1 MPLADARGFFYP
13 SFGPRPTEHVRPKK
27 RPVQSTRPRTV
38 RPRTVR
44 PRTVRPRTVRPRTVR
59 PRTVRPEQ
67 VSQNSKPERQGQKS
81 REGDRH
87 AVRVRSRR
95 PEGRQCSVG
104 GPRPGRGDRG
114 RRVRPVAARPELLI
128 RGRLHGR
135 RVRLRRRDE
144 RKRPDA
150 PPPRLDA
157 AGEQACLT
165 QPGARARL
173 QPAPCRDWSGG
184 GASHRRAPPGGGGGA
199 VKVSGAQALFKAL
212 EGEGVDIVFGIPG
225 GAILPAYDPLIDSS
239 VRHVLTRHEQ
249 GAGHAAEG
257 YAWATGKVG
266 VCIAT
271 SGPGGCN
278 LVTALADAKM
288 DSVPMVAITG
298 QVPTPV
304 VGNDAFQE
312 ADITG
317 ITMPVT
323 KHNFLVTDPGEV
335 AETIR
340 EAFHIARTGRPGP
353 VLVDIPKD
361 VQLQEFTWSWPDSVD
376 LPGYRPTTKGN
387 LKQVR
392 SAATMIMEAERPVL
406 YVGGGV
412 IKADA
417 HQELLKLAN
426 DGRLPVTTTLM
437 ARGAFP
443 DTHELALGMPGMH
456 GAYTAVTAMQK
467 ADLLVAL
474 GSRFDDRVTGQLSSF
489 AKDAKIIHVDV
500 DPAEIGKN
508 RAADVP
514 IVGDCKDVIAK
525 LHTEL
530 RRMQDEAGGVP
541 DRTAW
546 LAQLDEWKRTYP
558 YRYDQ
563 PADGPLKPQFCI
575 ERLYEHTKGDAIVVA
590 GVGQHQM
597 WASQFWRFSEPRT
610 WVNSGGLGTMG
621 FAVPAALGAKAGRP
635 DRRVIAIDGDGCFQM
650 TSQELATS
658 TAEGIPFVTAIINNA
673 HLGMV
678 RQWQELFYEERYSQV
693 YLSYDVP
700 DYVKL
705 AEAYGCV
712 GVRAE
717 HPDEVDAVIDKA
729 LSVEDRSVVIDFRVD
744 SKEMCFPMVPA
755 GASNDDIIVGPEG
768 LRPTDDPAEAPV
780 A

>member
-1 MPLADARGFFYP
+1 M
-13 SFGPRPTEHVRPKK
+13 TKI
-27 RPVQSTRPRTV
+27 T
-38 RPRTVR
+38 
-44 PRTVRPRTVRPRTVR
+44 
-59 PRTVRPEQ
+59 
-67 VSQNSKPERQGQKS
+67 
-81 REGDRH
+81 
-87 AVRVRSRR
+87 
-95 PEGRQCSVG
+95 
-104 GPRPGRGDRG
+104 
-114 RRVRPVAARPELLI
+114 
-128 RGRLHGR
+128 
-135 RVRLRRRDE
+135 
-144 RKRPDA
+144 
-150 PPPRLDA
+150 
-157 AGEQACLT
+157 
-165 QPGARARL
+165 
-173 QPAPCRDWSGG
+173 
-184 GASHRRAPPGGGGGA
+184 
-199 VKVSGAQALFKAL
+199 GAQALFRSL
-212 EGEGVDIVFGIPG
+212 EGEGVDVVFGIPG
-225 GAILPAYDPLIDSS
+225 GAILPAYDPLIDST
-239 VRHVLTRHEQ
+239 VRHVLCRHEQ

-257 YAWATGKVG
+257 YAWATGGVG
-266 VCIAT
+266 VAIAT

-317 ITMPVT
+317 ITIPVT
-323 KHNFLVTDPGEV
+323 KHNFLVKDANEL

-340 EAFHIARTGRPGP
+340 EAFHIASTGRPGP

-361 VQLQEFTWSWPDSVD
+361 VQLQEITWRWPERVE
-376 LPGYRPTTKGN
+376 LPGYKPTTKGN
-387 LKQVR
+387 LRQVR
-392 SAATMIMEAERPVL
+392 SAVKMIMESERPVL

-417 HQELLKLAN
+417 SAELFALAT

-456 GAYTAVTAMQK
+456 GGYTAVTAMQK

-474 GSRFDDRVTGQLSSF
+474 GARFDDRVTGRLATF
-489 AKDAKIIHVDV
+489 APNAKIIHVDV

-508 RAADVP
+508 RSADIP

-525 LHTEL
+525 LHAEL
-530 RRMQDEAGGVP
+530 QRQQAESGGVP
-541 DRTAW
+541 DRKAW
-546 LAQLDEWKRTYP
+546 FAQLDEWRRRYP

-563 PADGPLKPQFCI
+563 PADGPLKPQYCI
-575 ERLYEHTKGDAIVVA
+575 ERLYEQTNGDAIVVA

-597 WASQFWRFSEPRT
+597 WASQFWKFTEPRT

-621 FAVPAALGAKAGRP
+621 FAVPAALGAKAGRS
-635 DRRVIAIDGDGCFQM
+635 DRRVVAIDGDGCFQM

-712 GVRAE
+712 GLRAE
-717 HPDEVDAVIDKA
+717 HPEEVDAVIDKA
-729 LSVEDRSVVIDFRVD
+729 LSIEDRSVVIDFRVD
-744 SKEMCFPMVPA
+744 DREMCFPMVPA

-768 LRPTDDPAEAPV
+768 LRPVNDPQEAPV